1 LCAATRSSSFS
12 ALSMPAACLSAR
24 VIRPGLLGLP
34 GDLRMECGP
43 SVELWGLSAGS
54 VDDADASGGF
64 FCHQNLPRT
73 SPSSSGLRWDGETR
87 GQGGWGERVGGGS
100 ARRNGPRFSSKNGVG
115 RGVDA
120 GLVDAG
126 GRAPRLLVAE
136 MGYPLRELRRTRHRA
151 RYAVSAVLRV
161 DAGARD
167 EPNFV
172 TGDRIT
178 PSKRSTVDEK

>member
-1 LCAATRSSSFS
+1 
-12 ALSMPAACLSAR
+12 M
-24 VIRPGLLGLP
+24 IE
-34 GDLRMECGP
+34 M
-43 SVELWGLSAGS
+43 AG
-54 VDDADASGGF
+54 
-64 FCHQNLPRT
+64 
-73 SPSSSGLRWDGETR
+73 
-87 GQGGWGERVGGGS
+87 VGGGS

-136 MGYPLRELRRTRHRA
+136 MCYPLRELRRTRHRA
-151 RYAVSAVLRV
+151 RYAVSAVLRM

-178 PSKRSTVDEK
+178 PSKRSTVDEKVTKSGGRRGYTPCGYTPISLL